1 MRSKLAKT
9 FRIAFWSHLVHHN
22 SFWARKNCFAP
33 NALKTCKN
41 VQNCILKPF
50 GASQLILS
58 SKKLFRTEC
67 AQNLQKR
74 SELHSEA
81 IWCITT
87 HSELEKIVSHRMAQ
101 NLLKRSELHSE
112 AIWCITTHSELE
124 KIVSLRMGSKLAK
137 TFRIAFWSHL
147 VHHNS
152 FWARKNCFAPNALK
166 TCKNVQNCILKP
178 FGASQL
184 ILSSKKL
191 FRTECA
197 QNLQKR
203 SELHSEAIWCI
214 TTHSE
219 LEKIVS
225 HRMGSKLA
233 KTFRIAFWSHLVHH
247 NSFWARKNCFAPNAL
262 KTCKNVQNCILKP
275 FGASQ
280 LILSSKKLFRTEWL
294 KTC

>member
-1 MRSKLAKT
+1 MAQNLLKRSELHSEAIWCITTHSELEKIVSHRMRSKLAKT

-58 SKKLFRTEC
+58 SKKLFR
-67 AQNLQKR
+67 
-74 SELHSEA
+74 SE
-81 IWCITT
+81 WT
-87 HSELEKIVSHRMAQ
+87 Q

-112 AIWCITTHSELE
+112 DIWCITAHFEL
-124 KIVSLRMGSKLAK
+124 KNFSLRMGSKLAK

-225 HRMGSKLA
+225 HRMRSKLA

-247 NSFWARKNCFAPNAL
+247 NSFWARKNCFAPNGL
-262 KTCKNVQNCILKP
+262 KTC
-275 FGASQ
+275 
-280 LILSSKKLFRTEWL
+280 
-294 KTC
+294 